1 MLDAKVNG
9 EEAAKAMLKRWSKW
23 IVVISILYFVWIG
36 FVFVSIFVFG
46 ISYNWAILTFDLWV
60 YVGLALFSFF
70 IVVEVVLLVY
80 YWSIVRKKAFRMP
93 LFKPVKEEIKTEEV
107 SEGKKIIIYTCPKE
121 TEGGVYSS
129 SYINISDDM
138 TLKLRQ
144 MLVRVC
150 VLCGKRLEC
159 WPKYKDK
166 VTRAEFLLN
175 VDCLDGLDRIGKRKA
190 KKKR

>member
-1 MLDAKVNG
+1 MLDAKVSG
-9 EEAAKAMLKRWSKW
+9 EEAAKAMLKKWSKW
-23 IVVISILYFVWIG
+23 IVVISILYFIWIG

-121 TEGGVYSS
+121 VEGGVYSS
-129 SYINISDDM
+129 SYINISNDM

-144 MLVRVC
+144 MLVRIC

-175 VDCLDGLDRIGKRKA
+175 ADCLDGLEHIGKRKA